1 MKKMKWIASLVL
13 ALVLMMGIA
22 TTASAA
28 GSYTVTVS
36 GGLYNTQTLE
46 FKSDGKT
53 AVTIPN
59 MTPNNDKYY
68 FKGYTLA
75 GRDLPAGTAGHS
87 QAFIPDKDIELVAHY
102 GMKGSMVSYTI
113 NFVEYGTTNKVH
125 DPETYY
131 GNVGDQPVAPYVY
144 VEGFEPQAY
153 NITGTLKEGTNDWT
167 LYYYRIVTPTP
178 APADE
183 GGGGGGGGGANANAN
198 ANANVP
204 GGDIVV
210 NPNANAGANAG
221 AQPQDIINVD
231 EQEAPLA
238 GPTGEGEPSASAS
251 PDPNTAKGQ
260 NEEIRKLG
268 TLFAT
273 VGGASALTILLGLLV
288 AFFKRGLFG

>member
-87 QAFIPDKDIELVAHY
+87 QAFVPDKDIELVAHY

-113 NFVEYGTTNKVH
+113 HFVEYGTTNIVH

-131 GNVGDQPVAPYVY
+131 GNVGDMPVAPYVY
-144 VEGFEPQAY
+144 VEGYEPQAY
-153 NITGTLKEGTNDWT
+153 NITGTLKAGTNDWT
-167 LYYYRIVTPTP
+167 LYYYKIVTPTA
-178 APADE
+178 APDE
-183 GGGGGGGGGANANAN
+183 GAGGGGGGGNANANAN
-198 ANANVP
+198 ANARRRYHCESGRQRECGRTAAAAGDHQRGRAHGAFGRTERRRRAFGEPRNRGDSRP
-204 GGDIVV
+204 EHGGWKER
-210 NPNANAGANAG
+210 G
-221 AQPQDIINVD
+221 
-231 EQEAPLA
+231 EHEARHALCRDRRRFRTDDPA
-238 GPTGEGEPSASAS
+238 GPADS
-251 PDPNTAKGQ
+251 D
-260 NEEIRKLG
+260 L
-268 TLFAT
+268 
-273 VGGASALTILLGLLV
+273 
-288 AFFKRGLFG
+288 